1 MFRTSL
7 PCGTAVAALLAFQS
21 SVFSPAWAQTHIDQI
36 ETVNSTASP
45 LSGMQPTIPSYVDA
59 EAILRSGGSNLA
71 DVLSSIPGVSGSGFA
86 AGASR
91 PIIRGMDAS
100 RVRVLEDGTSSSDA
114 SDIGPDHGVP
124 IDPLSARSIEVV
136 RGAATLRYGSQA
148 IGGVVNAINNRIPTS
163 LPGAT
168 SWEATTSY
176 DSAPDT
182 GQVSL
187 LGDTA
192 YGNFAFH
199 ADGFWRHADD
209 YDTPLGVQPNSFF
222 RGDGVSLGSSYFFG
236 DNSRVGAAFV
246 HYDSKYG
253 VPSDTTY
260 IDMRQTKLLTGAS
273 LELGSESDLF
283 QVLNFTGSYGN
294 YSHEEKD
301 PDGTVNSTFKNKEF
315 DGRAE
320 ALLGAIG
327 PFTGSALGI
336 EIQNRAFSALGEG
349 ADYLLPTL
357 TQSEAGFLFTQL
369 PLGDVMLEGSG
380 RLEHVRIEGTPA
392 SGVFSP
398 REFTPVSGALGM
410 LWNVSDAVKLGFT
423 GSSTA
428 RAPAQTELYARG
440 PHDGPGTLETGDP
453 DLKPERANS
462 VEATIRLRL
471 PEFSFDGSVYLN
483 TFDNYIYGALTGR
496 TCDDAGNCAFGN
508 GGALRELNYAQTAA
522 TFRGVEGKAG
532 YDLWHTDA
540 GILSITAM
548 GDIVRATLAGG
559 SNVPRIPP
567 WRIGGGLNWTG
578 DVFDAGFQ
586 VMRVAEQDE
595 PGLFDTATPGY
606 VSVDAQIAW
615 RPFAANRKIEF
626 ALSGHNLADE
636 VVRNAASLNKD
647 LVVGAGRSIRFA
659 VKYATN

>member
-1 MFRTSL
+1 MLRPALS
-7 PCGTAVAALLAFQS
+7 CGTAIAALLAFHL
-21 SVFSPAWAQTHIDQI
+21 PALAQTHGDRI

-45 LSGMQPTIPSYVDA
+45 LSGMQPSIPSSVSA

-163 LPGAT
+163 LPATT
-168 SWEATTSY
+168 SWEANTSY

-182 GQVSL
+182 SQVSL

-199 ADGFWRHADD
+199 ADGFWRHADN
-209 YDTPLGVQPNSFF
+209 YDTPLGTQPNSFF
-222 RGDGVSLGSSYFFG
+222 HGDGVSLGSSYFFG

-246 HYDSKYG
+246 HYDAKYG
-253 VPSDTTY
+253 VPSDITY

-273 LELGSESDLF
+273 LGLGSENDLF

-349 ADYLLPTL
+349 ANYLLPTL

-369 PLGDVMLEGSG
+369 PLGDVTFEGSG
-380 RLEHVRIEGTPA
+380 RVEHVRIEGTPA
-392 SGVFSP
+392 SGLFTP
-398 REFTPVSGALGM
+398 REFTPVSGAIGA
-410 LWNVSDAVKLGFT
+410 LWNVSDAVKLGLT

-440 PHDGPGTLETGDP
+440 PHDGPGTFETGDP
-453 DLKPERANS
+453 NLKPERANS

-471 PEFSFDGSVYLN
+471 PEFSFDGSAYLN

-496 TCDDAGNCAFGN
+496 TCDDDGVCAFGN
-508 GGALRELNYAQTAA
+508 GADLRELNYAQSAA
-522 TFRGVEGKAG
+522 TFRGLEGKAS
-532 YDLWHTDA
+532 YDLWHTGD
-540 GILSITAM
+540 GILSVTAL

-578 DVFDAGFQ
+578 DEFDAGFQ
-586 VMRVAEQDE
+586 VMRVAGQDD
-595 PGLFDTATPGY
+595 PGLFDTPTPGY

-615 RPFAANRKIEF
+615 RPFPENRNIEF

-636 VVRNAASLNKD
+636 VVRNASALNKD
-647 LVVGAGRSIRFA
+647 LVVGTGRSIRFA

>member
-1 MFRTSL
+1 
-7 PCGTAVAALLAFQS
+7 
-21 SVFSPAWAQTHIDQI
+21 
-36 ETVNSTASP
+36 
-45 LSGMQPTIPSYVDA
+45 
-59 EAILRSGGSNLA
+59 
-71 DVLSSIPGVSGSGFA
+71 
-86 AGASR
+86 
-91 PIIRGMDAS
+91 
-100 RVRVLEDGTSSSDA
+100 
-114 SDIGPDHGVP
+114 
-124 IDPLSARSIEVV
+124 
-136 RGAATLRYGSQA
+136 
-148 IGGVVNAINNRIPTS
+148 
-163 LPGAT
+163 
-168 SWEATTSY
+168 
-176 DSAPDT
+176 
-182 GQVSL
+182 
-187 LGDTA
+187 
-192 YGNFAFH
+192 
-199 ADGFWRHADD
+199 
-209 YDTPLGVQPNSFF
+209 VQPNSFF

-236 DNSRVGAAFV
+236 NNSRVGAAFV

-273 LELGSESDLF
+273 LGLGGENDLF

-327 PFTGSALGI
+327 LFTGNALGI

-357 TQSEAGFLFTQL
+357 TQSEAGFLFTQM
-369 PLGDVMLEGSG
+369 PLGAVTLEGSG

-410 LWNVSDAVKLGFT
+410 LWTVSDAVKLGFT

-428 RAPAQTELYARG
+428 RAPAQTELFARG
-440 PHDGPGTLETGDP
+440 PHDGPGTFETGDP

-471 PEFSFDGSVYLN
+471 PEFNFDGSVYLN
-483 TFDNYIYGALTGR
+483 TFDNYIYGELTGR
-496 TCDDAGNCAFGN
+496 TCDDDGVCAFGP
-508 GGALRELNYAQTAA
+508 GGDLRQMNYAQTAA
-522 TFRGVEGKAG
+522 TFRGMEGKAS
-532 YDLWHTDA
+532 YDLWHTQD
-540 GILSITAM
+540 GILSVTAL

-595 PGLFDTATPGY
+595 PGLFDTPTPGY
-606 VSVDAQIAW
+606 VSIDAQIAW
-615 RPFAANRKIEF
+615 RPFAANRNIEF

-647 LVVGAGRSIRFA
+647 LVIGTGRSIRFA

>member
-1 MFRTSL
+1 MFRYCL
-7 PCGTAVAALLAFQS
+7 ACGTAAAALLAFQS
-21 SVFSPAWAQTHIDQI
+21 PALAQNHGAQI
-36 ETVNSTASP
+36 ETVNATASP
-45 LSGMQPTIPSYVDA
+45 LSGMQPTIPSQVDA

-71 DVLSSIPGVSGSGFA
+71 DVLIGIPGVSGSGFA

-163 LPGAT
+163 LPGTT
-168 SWEATTSY
+168 SWEANSSY
-176 DSAPDT
+176 DSAADT
-182 GQVSL
+182 SQLSL
-187 LGDTA
+187 LGDAA
-192 YGNFAFH
+192 YGHFAFH

-209 YDTPLGVQPNSFF
+209 YDTPLGTQRNSFF
-222 RGDGVSLGSSYFFG
+222 HGDGVSLGSSAFFG
-236 DNSRVGAAFV
+236 DNSRAGAALV
-246 HYDSKYG
+246 HYDSRYG

-260 IDMRQTKLLTGAS
+260 ITMRQTKLLTGAA
-273 LELGSESDLF
+273 LALGDEDDLF
-283 QVLNFTGSYGN
+283 QALNFTGSYGN
-294 YSHEEKD
+294 YAHEEKD
-301 PDGTVNSTFKNKEF
+301 PDGAVNSTFKNKEF

-327 PFTGSALGI
+327 PFTGSALGL

-369 PLGDVMLEGSG
+369 PLGAVMLEGSG
-380 RLEHVRIEGTPA
+380 RVEHVRIEGTPA

-398 REFTPVSGALGM
+398 REFTPVSGAIGA
-410 LWNVSDAVKLGFT
+410 LWNVSEAVKLGFT
-423 GSSTA
+423 ASSTA
-428 RAPAQTELYARG
+428 RAPAQTELFARG
-440 PHDGPGTLETGDP
+440 PHDGPGTFETGDP

-462 VEATIRLRL
+462 LEATIRLRL
-471 PEFSFDGSVYLN
+471 PEFRFDGSAYLN
-483 TFDNYIYGALTGR
+483 TFDNYIYGALTGGN
-496 TCDDAGNCAFGN
+496 CGDDGICAFGN
-508 GGALRELNYAQTAA
+508 GDELRELNYAQTAA
-522 TFRGVEGKAG
+522 TFRGLEGKAS
-532 YDLWHTDA
+532 YDLWHTGD
-540 GILSITAM
+540 GIIAVTAL

-578 DVFDAGFQ
+578 DAFDAGFQ
-586 VMRVAEQDE
+586 VLRIAQQDE
-595 PGLFDTATPGY
+595 PGLFDTPTPGY

-615 RPFAANRKIEF
+615 RPFAANRNIEF

-636 VVRNAASLNKD
+636 VVRNAAALNKD
-647 LVVGAGRSIRFA
+647 LVVGTGRSIRFA